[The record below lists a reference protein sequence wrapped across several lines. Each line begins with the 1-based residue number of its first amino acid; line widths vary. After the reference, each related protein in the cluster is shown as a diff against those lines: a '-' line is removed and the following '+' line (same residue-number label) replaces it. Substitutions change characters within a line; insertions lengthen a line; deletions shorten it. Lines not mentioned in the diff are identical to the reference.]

1 MKIASLNFCGR
12 RLFVEDSTSVPTV
25 YSFLGWHT
33 VFFLFQGNDTLVKR
47 TQRSSKEKKMKNHCL
62 IYREFGLPQ
71 EVVQLEEQPLTL
83 RQGEV
88 LVKMLMAPINPSDL
102 IPIHGAYAHRISLP
116 QIAGY
121 EGVGEVIQVTDP
133 QDEQMIGQYVLPLR
147 VAGTWQTY
155 HIVSKKDLIIVPSS
169 IDRLTAAQ
177 MYINP
182 VTAWLICTKELDLNK
197 GDHVLLNAGNS
208 SISRIFI
215 QLSKILSFKVIVI
228 VRHEKYKEEL
238 TELGADLVVVWDE
251 ETTLTQI
258 LAHTNAKGVR
268 AAVEQVGGESGEILA
283 RAVQPY
289 GKFIAIG
296 LLSGQQVDWSFLHT
310 LPIQAKVYHLRHWAD
325 SVSNEEWQKVFQ
337 QLFRLVEEGQLNL
350 LTTAPVYPISDYRQ
364 ALEEAEK
371 KKKKIFLNFDSVSDR

>member
-1 MKIASLNFCGR
+1 
-12 RLFVEDSTSVPTV
+12 
-25 YSFLGWHT
+25 
-33 VFFLFQGNDTLVKR
+33 
-47 TQRSSKEKKMKNHCL
+47 MKNHCL

-133 QDEQMIGQYVLPLR
+133 QDEKMIGQYVLPLR

-169 IDRLTAAQ
+169 IDRLIAAQ

-268 AAVEQVGGESGEILA
+268 AAVDQVGGKSGEILA

>member
-1 MKIASLNFCGR
+1 
-12 RLFVEDSTSVPTV
+12 
-25 YSFLGWHT
+25 
-33 VFFLFQGNDTLVKR
+33 
-47 TQRSSKEKKMKNHCL
+47 MKNHCL

-71 EVVQLEEQPLTL
+71 EVVQLEEQPLNL

-88 LVKMLMAPINPSDL
+88 LVKMLVAPINPSDL
-102 IPIHGAYAHRISLP
+102 IPIHGAYSHRITLP

-121 EGVGEVIQVTDP
+121 EGVGKVVQVTDP

-155 HIVSKKDLIIVPSS
+155 HVASKNDLVIVPPS

-182 VTAWLICTKELDLNK
+182 VTAWLICTKELNLNK
-197 GDHVLLNAGNS
+197 GDHILINAGNS

-215 QLSKILSFKVIVI
+215 QLSKILSFKVIAI

-238 TELGADLVVVWDE
+238 AELGADLVVLWNE
-251 ETTLTQI
+251 ETTLSQI
-258 LAHTNAKGVR
+258 LSHTNGKGVR
-268 AAVEQVGGESGEILA
+268 AAIDQVGGKSGEIMA
-283 RAVQPY
+283 RAIHPY

-296 LLSGQQVDWSFLHT
+296 LLSGQQVDWSFIQT

-325 SVSNEEWQKVFQ
+325 SVSNEEWQKTFQ
-337 QLFRLVEEGQLNL
+337 QLFDMVEKEQLHL
-350 LTTAPVYPISDYRQ
+350 LTTAPVYPFSEYRQ
-364 ALEEAEK
+364 ALVAAEK
-371 KKKKIFLNFDSVSDR
+371 KKEKIFLNFDVESDR

>member
-1 MKIASLNFCGR
+1 
-12 RLFVEDSTSVPTV
+12 
-25 YSFLGWHT
+25 
-33 VFFLFQGNDTLVKR
+33 
-47 TQRSSKEKKMKNHCL
+47 MKNHCL

-268 AAVEQVGGESGEILA
+268 AAVDQVGGKSGEILA

-337 QLFRLVEEGQLNL
+337 QLFHLVEEGQLNL

-371 KKKKIFLNFDSVSDR
+371 KIFLNFDSVSDR

>member
-1 MKIASLNFCGR
+1 
-12 RLFVEDSTSVPTV
+12 
-25 YSFLGWHT
+25 
-33 VFFLFQGNDTLVKR
+33 
-47 TQRSSKEKKMKNHCL
+47 MKNHCL

-116 QIAGY
+116 QIAEY

-133 QDEQMIGQYVLPLR
+133 QDEKMIGQYVLPLR

-155 HIVSKKDLIIVPSS
+155 HLVSKKDLIFVPSS

-268 AAVEQVGGESGEILA
+268 AAVDQVGGKSGEILA